1 MEGFQE
7 GEGGGRCRGTRRNEG
22 IYVNVKGKGNEA
34 GNYKSNSSYK
44 CITRGKGNSTAE
56 NG

>member
-1 MEGFQE
+1 M
-7 GEGGGRCRGTRRNEG
+7 
-22 IYVNVKGKGNEA
+22 NVKGKGNEA